1 MSAVFLSFTIS
12 SSCLIPRSS
21 YFLCCHQHF
30 LLAPRCGKLYDITV
44 SNESSLHFR
53 KLRLKEIADFLLI
66 FLFSSFIY
74 RHTVL
79 CSLSQFAIFAV
90 ASTIFHLLFLPRR
103 NVLSY
108 LFSYISFSFL
118 CSHISSSFS
127 LRAFPSFPLATFVIS
142 IFI

>member
-1 MSAVFLSFTIS
+1 MSAVFPFIYNFIIMPHSAKFVLSVLS
-12 SSCLIPRSS
+12 SAFFACPTANCMILP
-21 YFLCCHQHF
+21 FQ
-30 LLAPRCGKLYDITV
+30 
-44 SNESSLHFR
+44 NESSLHFR

-103 NVLSY
+103 SVLSY